1 MSKWLAE
8 TELVQNVAKNLLQSR
23 QEHYSEESI
32 SNE

>member
-8 TELVQNVAKNLLQSR
+8 TELLQNIVRGLLEPR

-32 SNE
+32 STS